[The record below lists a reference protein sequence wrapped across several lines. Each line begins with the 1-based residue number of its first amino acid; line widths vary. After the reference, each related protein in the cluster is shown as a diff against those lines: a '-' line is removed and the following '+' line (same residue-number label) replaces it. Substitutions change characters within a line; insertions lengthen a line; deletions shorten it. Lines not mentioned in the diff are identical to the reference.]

1 MLKTTPAV
9 FSVGNDYQIMVET
22 EKEAL
27 LSVKVGNEIYYDESN
42 GIMNSLS
49 PIHRVTVP
57 ISALDKAK
65 EYIVCILPIIERK
78 PYFTETEKLIE
89 YTFKFK
95 PVPKNDVRIYHLADT
110 HNRIEEPVN
119 AAKAFGD
126 IDILILNGD
135 IIDHSGN
142 PQKFA
147 NIYEI
152 CAKIT
157 NGGFPVVFSR
167 GNHDMRGNFAEKF
180 ADFTPSQN
188 KNTYYTF
195 RIGSVWGIILDCGED
210 KIDSNAEYGF
220 TVACHSFR
228 KRQTEF
234 IKNVIKNAEKEY
246 DQCDIKTKLVISHIP
261 FTRKFEPLFDI
272 EEDIYNEWSSL
283 LKAYINPDLMLCGHT
298 HKCVIDKVGGE
309 NDYHGQPCTVV
320 IGSEPSEEK
329 FIGCGFIINDEK
341 IEVIFNDNHGKVYL
355 KEILNCIIVGGD
367 VHTVNAV

>member
-9 FSVGNDYQIMVET
+9 FAVGNDYQIMVET
-22 EKEAL
+22 ENEAL

-78 PYFTETEKLIE
+78 PYFTETEKQIE

-157 NGGFPVVFSR
+157 NGSFPVVFSR

-195 RIGSVWGIILDCGED
+195 RIGSVWGIVLDCGED
-210 KIDSNAEYGF
+210 KDDSHCEYGF
-220 TVACHSFR
+220 TVACHTFR
-228 KRQTEF
+228 KRQTKF
-234 IKNVIKNAEKEY
+234 IKSVIDNAKEEY
-246 DQCDIKTKLVISHIP
+246 EHQDVKTKLVISHIP
-261 FTRKFEPLFDI
+261 FTMQFEPPFNI
-272 EEDIYNEWSSL
+272 EKEIYSEWASL
-283 LKAYINPDLMLCGHT
+283 LRDNIKPDLMLCGHT
-298 HKCVIDKVGGE
+298 HKCVIIKPNKE
-309 NDYHGQPCTVV
+309 NDCFDIGCPLV
-320 IGSEPSEEK
+320 IGSEPTQEG
-329 FIGCGFIINDEK
+329 FIGCGLILKENE
-341 IEVIFNDNHGKVYL
+341 IEVVFTDSQGNTISS
-355 KEILNCIIVGGD
+355 EILK
-367 VHTVNAV
+367 HFE